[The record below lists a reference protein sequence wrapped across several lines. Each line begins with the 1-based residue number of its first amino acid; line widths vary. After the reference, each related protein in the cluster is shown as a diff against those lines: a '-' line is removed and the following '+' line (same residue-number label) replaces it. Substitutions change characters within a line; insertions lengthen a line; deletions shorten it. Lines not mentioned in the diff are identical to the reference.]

1 MVSLSDIQAAGRRIE
16 AHIIRTPLIY
26 SPVLSRRTGARIYLK
41 LETLQRAGSFKVR
54 GASNKVLLH
63 LDACRA
69 HGVIAASA
77 GNHAQ
82 GVAVAAQGAGVKA
95 TIVMPVWASIAK
107 QEATRAYGA
116 EVILSG
122 QTLEEAVAD
131 AHARSRDGR
140 LFIHPY
146 DDAEVIAGQGTVALE
161 ILHELPET
169 DIIVVPVGGG
179 GLIAGIATAARA
191 IQPGITIIG
200 AQAAACPSAVTALHA
215 GGAVPITAE
224 KTIADGIRVAQTGL
238 LAYPIIRDE
247 VVQIVTATEEEIGDA
262 ILLLLERKHVIAEG
276 AGAVPLAALMNG
288 SCTFAPGSTIVL
300 VISGGNVDSA
310 LLFRIIRQSMVR
322 QGRIWRFS
330 VILDDQPG
338 ALARLLAV
346 TSRQG
351 GNILHIDH
359 EEGASGV
366 PVQMIKVSLELETRG
381 WEHLSNIREA
391 LLVAGYQIPEKK
403 GQPYSQPMVL

>member
-1 MVSLSDIQAAGRRIE
+1 
-16 AHIIRTPLIY
+16 
-26 SPVLSRRTGARIYLK
+26 
-41 LETLQRAGSFKVR
+41 
-54 GASNKVLLH
+54 
-63 LDACRA
+63 
-69 HGVIAASA
+69 
-77 GNHAQ
+77 
-82 GVAVAAQGAGVKA
+82 
-95 TIVMPVWASIAK
+95 MPVWASIAK

-116 EVILSG
+116 EVILAG

-161 ILHELPET
+161 ILRDLPET

-215 GGAVPITAE
+215 GGVVPVTAE

-247 VVQIVTATEEEIGDA
+247 VAQIVTATEEEIGDA
-262 ILLLLERKHVIAEG
+262 ILLLLERKHVVAEG

-346 TSRQG
+346 TSGQG

-366 PVQMIKVSLELETRG
+366 PVQMIRVSLELETRG
-381 WEHLSNIREA
+381 WQHLSTIREA
-391 LLVAGYQIPEKK
+391 LAAAGYPVPEKK